1 MEGEFTECTCTPT
14 GDTECT
20 CIEQEVEC
28 SETEEAYNDENCQ
41 LVCSRLPGNCEIE
54 GDPHYT
60 TFDGH
65 KHDFQG
71 GNCRF
76 SLVSEISY
84 WKFRT

>member
-1 MEGEFTECTCTPT
+1 MHVHPRPPREKSSARRS
-14 GDTECT
+14 
-20 CIEQEVEC
+20 CIEQEVDC
-28 SETEEAYNDENCQ
+28 SETEEPSNDENFK
-41 LVCSRLPGNCEIE
+41 LVCSRLPGNCEVE

-76 SLVSEISY
+76 SLVGVISY
-84 WKFRT
+84 LLEI